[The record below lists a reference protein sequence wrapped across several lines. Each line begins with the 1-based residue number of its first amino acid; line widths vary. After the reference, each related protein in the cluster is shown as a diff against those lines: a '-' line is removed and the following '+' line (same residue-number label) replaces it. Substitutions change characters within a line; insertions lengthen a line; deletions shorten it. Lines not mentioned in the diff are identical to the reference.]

1 MNAKFLTLMT
11 SLLLMSC
18 LGLARAEKMTPPKL
32 NGAACG
38 QCHGNVEKGID
49 SSVPGLAGQNTAYL
63 IQQINAFLKGDRKHP
78 VLWPSNKKTSKTQIE
93 NLATYYS
100 GLEVKHVDLEQ
111 IYISPSGLFSQ
122 SFIQLIKQGESIY
135 ASCSGCHGMEAEG
148 IAPYPKLAGQQSNY
162 LKQQLRHFK
171 TGKRDNN
178 LMQMMTVNL
187 SDEDINA
194 LALYLST
201 LGNMAL
207 QVPALSQQ

>member
-1 MNAKFLTLMT
+1 MNARFLTLMT
-11 SLLLMSC
+11 SMLLMGC
-18 LGLARAEKMTPPKL
+18 LGLARAEKITSPKL
-32 NGAACG
+32 NGADCG
-38 QCHGNVEKGID
+38 QCHGNDEKGID
-49 SSVPGLAGQNTAYL
+49 SSVPGLAGQNRAYL

-78 VLWPSNKKTSKTQIE
+78 VLWPSKKTSKTQIE
-93 NLATYYS
+93 FLATYYS
-100 GLEVKHVDLEQ
+100 GLEVKHADLEQ

-135 ASCSGCHGMEAEG
+135 APCSGCHGMEAEG
-148 IAPYPKLAGQQSNY
+148 IAPYPKLAGQQNNY
-162 LKQQLRHFK
+162 LKQQLTHFK
-171 TGKRDNN
+171 MGKRDNN